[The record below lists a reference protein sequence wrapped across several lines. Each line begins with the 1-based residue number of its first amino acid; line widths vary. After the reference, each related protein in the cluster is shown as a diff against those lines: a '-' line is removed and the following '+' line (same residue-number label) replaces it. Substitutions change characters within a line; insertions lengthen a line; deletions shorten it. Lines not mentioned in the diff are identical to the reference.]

1 MITLLL
7 LALAADSAFAQ
18 RRIPVAPRETLTVTI
33 ALPAAAESAS
43 APAIRPVILLPGII
57 GASFGYRRV
66 MPLLAAAGYPV
77 YAVEPLGVGTS
88 AHPADGDYALD
99 AQADRVGAVLDSLG
113 LGQAIVV
120 GSNFS
125 AAVALRLAYRR
136 PDHVIAVI
144 LLDGGPVDR
153 SYTEGVSAAM
163 KLAPLLR
170 FFGASGIVKKKV
182 RSALVDASADASWVT
197 PEVSD
202 AYARPIVADVGAS
215 IRVMQAM
222 QHAHVGEPLRDNLWR
237 IAQPVRLLI
246 GASNRHGGIGAD
258 EVALLASRLTDFH
271 ADSIAGSG
279 AYLHEERPD
288 AVAAAV
294 LDLDDSLRAS
304 GRTARVAQTPR

>member
-7 LALAADSAFAQ
+7 LALAADSVFAQ
-18 RRIPVAPRETLTVTI
+18 RRIPVTPRETLTVTI
-33 ALPAAAESAS
+33 ARPSAAESAS
-43 APAIRPVILLPGII
+43 APAVRPIILLPGII
-57 GASFGYRRV
+57 GASFGYRQV
-66 MPLLAAAGYPV
+66 MPLLAAAGYPA
-77 YAVEPLGVGTS
+77 YAIEPLGVGTS
-88 AHPADGDYALD
+88 SHPADGDYALD

-113 LGQAIVV
+113 VGQAIVV
-120 GSNFS
+120 GSNFG

-136 PDHVIAVI
+136 PECVVAVM

-153 SYTEGVSAAM
+153 SYTEGMSAAM

-170 FFGASGIVKKKV
+170 FFGANGIVKKKV
-182 RSALVDASADASWVT
+182 RNALVDASADPSWVT

-202 AYARPIVADVGAS
+202 AYARPIVADIGAS
-215 IRVMQAM
+215 IHVMQAM

-258 EVALLASRLTDFH
+258 EVALLASRLTDFR

-288 AVAAAV
+288 AVAAG
-294 LDLDDSLRAS
+294 LIDLDYSLRAS
-304 GRTARVAQTPR
+304 AKAARVAQTPR